1 MARSGVVSGRIDVG
15 GLKEL
20 NRDLKSL
27 EVDRKEIIQANV
39 DAAETLIKAAR
50 PLVPTLS
57 GKLRSSLKPAK
68 TQNYAEALA
77 GSPSRIPYANPIH
90 WGWSIVG
97 PRHKGT
103 LAPGTIRN
111 IEPQPFFSTA
121 LGYTKEEIIANYERD
136 MQALINRYGLGDK

>member
-1 MARSGVVSGRIDVG
+1 MSGRIDVG

-50 PLVPTLS
+50 PLVPTRT
-57 GKLRSSLKPAK
+57 GALRSTLKPAK
-68 TQNYAEALA
+68 VQNFAEARA
-77 GSPSRIPYANPIH
+77 GLGRVPYANPIH

>member
-1 MARSGVVSGRIDVG
+1 MSGRIDVG

-27 EVDRKEIIQANV
+27 EADKADIIASNV
-39 DAAETLIKAAR
+39 NAAETLIKAAI
-50 PLVPTLS
+50 PLVPVRS
-57 GKLRSSLKPAK
+57 GNLRATLKPAK
-68 TQNYAEALA
+68 VQNYAEARGGNA
-77 GSPSRIPYANPIH
+77 RVPYANPVH

-103 LAPGTIRN
+103 LAPGTVRN
-111 IEPQPFFSTA
+111 IQPQPFFSTA

-136 MQALINRYGLGDK
+136 MQNLINKYGLGDN

>member
-1 MARSGVVSGRIDVG
+1 MSGRIDVG

-57 GKLRSSLKPAK
+57 GALRSTLKPAK
-68 TQNYAEALA
+68 VQNYAEARG
-77 GSPSRIPYANPIH
+77 GSSRVPYANPIH

-103 LAPGTIRN
+103 LAPGAIRN
-111 IEPQPFFSTA
+111 IAPQPFFSTA
-121 LGYTKEEIIANYERD
+121 LGYTKDEIIANYERD